1 MLRQIL
7 SVSLAITACAS
18 LIPTSANAATLTVLP
33 SGEIPKKVNDSI
45 EFSFYFD
52 PIWSDPEP
60 GVSSG
65 LLGITLFDLLFDY
78 DKEELRLRGTVEP
91 INRSV
96 SYRPYPYTIASYTFD
111 VLKPIKDGK
120 PDLFNARISYTEYYS
135 TATIYN
141 LTTPITFGGD
151 VVPVPEPSIPVSEP
165 STTVPEPLT
174 IFGTATALGGV
185 ILLKR
190 KSFKMKKS

>member
-1 MLRQIL
+1 MLRQI
-7 SVSLAITACAS
+7 VSLSLAMTACVTFVS
-18 LIPTSANAATLTVLP
+18 TKANAATLTVLP

-45 EFSFYFD
+45 EFIFNFD
-52 PIWSDPEP
+52 PGEP
-60 GVSSG
+60 ASTKY
-65 LLGITLFDLLFDY
+65 LGTSLFDLLFDY
-78 DKEELRLRGTVEP
+78 DKDELRLRGTIEP
-91 INRSV
+91 ISGSLRF
-96 SYRPYPYTIASYTFD
+96 PYTIARYTFD

-151 VVPVPEPSIPVSEP
+151 VVPVPEPSIPVPEP
-165 STTVPEPLT
+165 STSVPEPLT

-190 KSFKMKKS
+190 KSFKIKKT

>member
-7 SVSLAITACAS
+7 SVSLAMTACAS

-45 EFSFYFD
+45 EFTFYFD
-52 PIWSDPEP
+52 PEVGPPSR
-60 GVSSG
+60 
-65 LLGITLFDLLFDY
+65 LLGVKLFDLLFDY
-78 DKEELRLRGTVEP
+78 DKDELRLRGTIEP
-91 INRSV
+91 I
-96 SYRPYPYTIASYTFD
+96 YGFLHFPYTIASYTFD

-120 PDLFNARISYTEYYS
+120 PDLFNARISYTEYYP
-135 TATIYN
+135 TATVYN
-141 LTTPITFGGD
+141 LQTPITFGGD
-151 VVPVPEPSIPVSEP
+151 VVPVSEP
-165 STTVPEPLT
+165 STPVPEPLT

>member
-7 SVSLAITACAS
+7 SVSLAMTACAS
-18 LIPTSANAATLTVLP
+18 LLPISANAATLTVLP

-45 EFSFYFD
+45 EFSFYL
-52 PIWSDPEP
+52 DPEQHLRHRP
-60 GVSSG
+60 ILVE
-65 LLGITLFDLLFDY
+65 LFDLRFDY
-78 DKEELRLRGTVEP
+78 DKDELRLRGTVIP
-91 INRSV
+91 IYGFLYKSE
-96 SYRPYPYTIASYTFD
+96 TIVRYTFD

-120 PDLFNARISYTEYYS
+120 PDLFNVRISYREYS
-135 TATIYN
+135 GPGKTGI
-141 LTTPITFGGD
+141 LETPITFGGD
-151 VVPVPEPSIPVSEP
+151 VVPVLEPSTPVPEPSTS
-165 STTVPEPLT
+165 VPEPLT

>member
-7 SVSLAITACAS
+7 SVSLAMTACAS

-91 INRSV
+91 IYGSLRS
-96 SYRPYPYTIASYTFD
+96 PYTIARYTFD

-120 PDLFNARISYTEYYS
+120 PDLFNVSISYTEYYRPTGS
-135 TATIYN
+135 SN
-141 LTTPITFGGD
+141 FKTPITFGGD
-151 VVPVPEPSIPVSEP
+151 VVPVPEPSIPVLEP

-190 KSFKMKKS
+190 KSFKMKKT

>member
-7 SVSLAITACAS
+7 SLSLAMTACAS

-45 EFSFYFD
+45 EFTFYL
-52 PIWSDPEP
+52 DPEVGLP
-60 GVSSG
+60 RR
-65 LLGITLFDLLFDY
+65 LLGVDFFDLLFDY
-78 DKEELRLRGTVEP
+78 DKDELRLRGTIEP
-91 INRSV
+91 RYGSL
-96 SYRPYPYTIASYTFD
+96 YFPYTIARYTFD

-120 PDLFNARISYTEYYS
+120 PDLFNARISYTEHYAIGTFPNFKTS
-135 TATIYN
+135 
-141 LTTPITFGGD
+141 ITFGGD

-165 STTVPEPLT
+165 STSVPEPLT
-174 IFGTATALGGV
+174 IFGTATALGGI

-190 KSFKMKKS
+190 KSFKMKKT

>member
-7 SVSLAITACAS
+7 SVSLAMTACAS

-45 EFSFYFD
+45 EFTFYFD
-52 PIWSDPEP
+52 PIYSDPEP
-60 GVSSG
+60 SIPSG
-65 LLGITLFDLLFDY
+65 LLGIILFDFLFDY

-91 INRSV
+91 IYRSV
-96 SYRPYPYTIASYTFD
+96 RSPNTIVRYTFD

-120 PDLFNARISYTEYYS
+120 PDLFNVSVSYTEYYRPAGSS
-135 TATIYN
+135 TFK
-141 LTTPITFGGD
+141 TPITFGGD
-151 VVPVPEPSIPVSEP
+151 VVPVPESSIPVLEP
-165 STTVPEPLT
+165 SASVPEPLT

-190 KSFKMKKS
+190 KSFKMKKT